1 MGLHLLL
8 LHIQLLTLVPCRSS
22 SQIIRKI
29 CSSESESESESLG
42 RLLLNDPWTVRAV
55 NSCPLVFQVEKRGD
69 ADLILG
75 QLGPPTKTGGPPRRI
90 HRSCLKKK
98 ISDFRRIFL
107 DLLIAS
113 RRIEKKRLPTRSRFH
128 EELDAAS
135 RQNNPKG
142 EIL

>member
-1 MGLHLLL
+1 MP
-8 LHIQLLTLVPCRSS
+8 LVVERAVNSS
-22 SQIIRKI
+22 TK
-29 CSSESESESESLG
+29 CVPVKVKVKVLVVF
-42 RLLLNDPWTVRAV
+42 LLNDPWTVRAV

-75 QLGPPTKTGGPPRRI
+75 QLGPPTNLGGPPRRI

-98 ISDFRRIFL
+98 ISDSRRIFL

-113 RRIEKKRLPTRSRFH
+113 RRIEKKRLPTRYCFH